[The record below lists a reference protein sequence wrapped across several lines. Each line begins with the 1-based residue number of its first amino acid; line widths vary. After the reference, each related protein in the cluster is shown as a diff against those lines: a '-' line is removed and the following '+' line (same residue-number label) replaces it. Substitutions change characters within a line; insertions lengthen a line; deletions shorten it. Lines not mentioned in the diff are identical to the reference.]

1 MSQFFQ
7 PIIGFWFIA
16 PARSNEQFI
25 TLQGLARSRNEGK
38 TLFFA
43 DDLIHPGARENFY
56 AVSFTGGQKTIN
68 DGLRIIALRE
78 NSTIRFAFKLYSP
91 FFKPTYRILG
101 AEFGKGLDE
110 FFMAAGIMFD
120 ELARFLAAIGD
131 IAAAPAGYFY
141 FGQKFGRLFQNRHP
155 NFGIVG
161 RHIGC
166 RKNPCRPG
174 SYDDDVTVFHCLL
187 LFPV

>member
-78 NSTIRFAFKLYSP
+78 NSTIRFGFELYAS
-91 FFKPTYRILG
+91 FLKPACRILG

-110 FFMAAGIMFD
+110 FFMAAGIVFD
-120 ELARFLAAIGD
+120 ELARFFTGVGD
-131 IAAAPAGYFY
+131 IAAAPSGDFH
-141 FGQKFGRLFQNRHP
+141 FGQEFGRLFQNR
-155 NFGIVG
+155 
-161 RHIGC
+161 
-166 RKNPCRPG
+166 
-174 SYDDDVTVFHCLL
+174 
-187 LFPV
+187 